1 MNVHIEE
8 VKVFLM
14 SSPYRNRGLYCS
26 EGFKPFRFK
35 VDRKD
40 LETRKTFN
48 SFMLPTV
55 NFSLEAE
62 TNSFVFYKRAHKKNL
77 HLHILNRTCIF
88 HAATLQIKTR
98 KTMCSNSNDSK
109 CRFNFQII
117 RYA

>member
-62 TNSFVFYKRAHKKNL
+62 TNSFVFYKRARKNPASAYSQS
-77 HLHILNRTCIF
+77 HLYFSC
-88 HAATLQIKTR
+88 
-98 KTMCSNSNDSK
+98 C
-109 CRFNFQII
+109 NFTNKN
-117 RYA
+117 